1 MTDNEKVS
9 GKLSGIRAGGGDAS
23 AAQEIRSAG
32 EAIVGEAIRAR
43 ADGRY
48 EDALRH
54 VLAAF
59 ARVLSSDRERH
70 ISDFMPMLEWRFLAE
85 EYAPARAAL
94 VEARDVQVHRLLAG
108 ELTYG
113 LPRIEWLGP
122 PSRFSLI
129 VDMNETLRDPHSTAE
144 VFARLEALFP
154 DQARRDAFVALPALV
169 EAGDFALAEPYLPDP
184 MGSLPQLNE
193 TAEHW
198 PLFPPARKAPRL
210 AGELSNFASD
220 LRLRAATLRGLGRAP
235 EADALLDAAM
245 AGLANDEL
253 RNWVRRDMRWPGVIH
268 RVIGDHQ
275 MGQDM
280 NANPQLGTHTPAQ
293 QVIETER
300 LLLRPFTSDDAAAW
314 LPLISL
320 PEIIRYTGD
329 TPARSVDEACELL
342 CSRPLRDYAMYG
354 FGRLA
359 VIEKASGRLVGFC
372 GFKYVVELGEV
383 DIGYRFLPDCWGKGY
398 ATESAAALMRD
409 GRGAQHIRR
418 VVGTVHP
425 DNPASGRVL
434 EKLGLRFERL
444 LEPDEDGVRFLLYAT
459 PGSE

>member
-1 MTDNEKVS
+1 MTDNEKLV
-9 GKLSGIRAGGGDAS
+9 GIRAGSGDAS
-23 AAQEIRSAG
+23 AAQETRSPG
-32 EAIVGEAIRAR
+32 EAIVPEAIRAR
-43 ADGRY
+43 EEGRY

-54 VLAAF
+54 LLAAF

-70 ISDFMPMLEWRFLAE
+70 ISDFLPMLEWHFLAE
-85 EYAPARAAL
+85 EYPPARAAL
-94 VEARDVQVHRLLAG
+94 AEARDVQVHRLLAG

-113 LPRIEWLGP
+113 LPRSQWFGP

-129 VDMNETLRDPHSTAE
+129 VDMNETLRDPHSTSA

-154 DQARRDAFVALPALV
+154 EQAQRDAFVALPAVV
-169 EAGDFALAEPYLPDP
+169 EAGDFALAERYLPDP
-184 MGSLPQLNE
+184 MGDLPRLNE
-193 TAEHW
+193 TAQNS
-198 PLFPPARKAPRL
+198 PLFPPPRTAVRL
-210 AGELSNFASD
+210 AAELSNFANEV
-220 LRLRAATLRGLGRAP
+220 RLRAAILRGLGRGP
-235 EADALLDAAM
+235 EADALLEDAL

-253 RNWVRRDMRWPGVIH
+253 RDWVRRDLKWPGVIQ
-268 RVIGDHQ
+268 RTCSERQ
-275 MGQDM
+275 MELDRAAHAHGLTPM
-280 NANPQLGTHTPAQ
+280 PAPQA
-293 QVIETER
+293 IETER
-300 LLLRPFTSDDAAAW
+300 LILRPFSLDDAEAW

-320 PEIIRYTGD
+320 SEIIRYTGD
-329 TPARSVDEACELL
+329 TPAGSVDEARELL
-342 CSRPLRDYAMYG
+342 RTRPLKDYEQYG

-398 ATESAAALMRD
+398 ATESAGALMQD
-409 GRGAQHIRR
+409 GRRALNIRR

>member
-1 MTDNEKVS
+1 MTDNDNV
-9 GKLSGIRAGGGDAS
+9 SGIRAGGGDAS
-23 AAQEIRSAG
+23 AAQETWSER
-32 EAIVGEAIRAR
+32 EALMLEASRAR
-43 ADGRY
+43 EEGRF

-59 ARVLSSDRERH
+59 ARMLSVDKARH
-70 ISDFMPMLEWRFLAE
+70 MDGFIVMLEWRFLAD
-85 EYAPARAAL
+85 EYAPARAAM
-94 VEARDVQVHRLLAG
+94 VDARDAQVHRLLAG

-113 LPRIEWLGP
+113 LARNEWLGP

-129 VDMNETLRDPHSTAE
+129 AKLNEILRDPQSTSAL
-144 VFARLEALFP
+144 FARFDATMPAEA
-154 DQARRDAFVALPALV
+154 RSNAFTALPAVV
-169 EAGDFALAEPYLPDP
+169 EAGDFALAERYMPDP
-184 MGSLPQLNE
+184 LRDLPGLNE
-193 TAEHW
+193 SAESR
-198 PLFPPARKAPRL
+198 PLFPVAGTAPRL
-210 AGELSNFASD
+210 AAELSNFSREVG
-220 LRLRAATLRGLGRAP
+220 LCAAILRGLGREP
-235 EADALLDAAM
+235 EADALVGAAL

-253 RNWVRRDMRWPGVIH
+253 RDWMRRDMRHPGVIH
-268 RVIGDHQ
+268 RAMADHQ
-275 MGQDM
+275 MEQDRA
-280 NANPQLGTHTPAQ
+280 ANPHTAPRMPAQ
-293 QVIETER
+293 QPIETER
-300 LLLRPFTSDDAAAW
+300 LILRPFVEEDAAAW

-329 TPARSVDEACELL
+329 TPAGSVEEARERL
-342 CSRPLRDYAMYG
+342 CSRPLRDYEVYG

-372 GFKYVVELGEV
+372 GFKFVTELGET

-409 GRGAQHIRR
+409 GRRAHGIRR

-444 LEPDEDGVRFLLYAT
+444 LEPDEQGTRFLLYGIPPA
-459 PGSE
+459 